1 MTLRNNIL
9 AILETH
15 FTGYKDEVIEAA
27 TDRIMWQV
35 ENQLPD
41 AFIANGIR
49 YTRAADA
56 PQTEEFKNFDREA
69 LILLI
74 ECQKERIAELLADKD
89 TPQTAEKVEEFQ
101 ALCGVEID
109 PDDINR
115 RVANAYAECGM
126 NESQTDCC
134 WR

>member
-1 MTLRNNIL
+1 MTYDDYYAQVYYFENGNRGTMIIPKDATEDDLLALKEIL
-9 AILETH
+9 DIVIKRH
-15 FTGYKDEVIEAA
+15 YK
-27 TDRIMWQV
+27 Q
-35 ENQLPD
+35 
-41 AFIANGIR
+41 
-49 YTRAADA
+49 ADT
-56 PQTEEFKNFDREA
+56 PQTDDIVIRSNLEPFRVA
-69 LILLI
+69 
-74 ECQKERIAELLADKD
+74 D

>member
-49 YTRAADA
+49 YTRAADT
-56 PQTEEFKNFDREA
+56 PQTDDIVIRSNLEPFRVA
-69 LILLI
+69 
-74 ECQKERIAELLADKD
+74 D

-134 WR
+134 CR